1 VDGEPYDEDSYYEV
15 RVSLNI
21 KVMELQ
27 MSSKTGSMHFV
38 GKVRHCDADRRT
50 DTSLN
55 ASQRPIV
62 VGNIIKN
69 KNNLSSTV
77 TAESR

>member
-1 VDGEPYDEDSYYEV
+1 
-15 RVSLNI
+15 
-21 KVMELQ
+21 
-27 MSSKTGSMHFV
+27 MHFV

-77 TAESR
+77 TTESR